1 MIENEQTQELV
12 RLAKNEALVSGDF
25 PAAMRAITESASRA
39 LNVERVSIWFYD
51 ETRSLIRCA
60 DLFERSKN
68 AHSNG
73 VELLK
78 RDFPDYFLALETER
92 TIDANDAHADPRT
105 REFSECY
112 LRPCGIGAMLDA
124 PIRIGG
130 EMVGV
135 VCHEHVGAVRT
146 WSSGEMAFGGSMA
159 DLVSLGQEIRDR
171 KLAEE
176 ALKREV
182 SARATQ
188 DRLAAL
194 GEMSAVVAHEV
205 RNPIGAI
212 YNTVSC
218 LRRLVGSSEEVQPL
232 LVVLEEES
240 QRLIELTDNL
250 LDVARP
256 MIAESH
262 YCELQPIL
270 DRALDTLRRQPRY
283 ADRELLFD
291 TRAIVDDLTV
301 YTDVNLLHRVCVNLL
316 TNAVEA
322 AEEGG
327 VVTIATRTH
336 DAGWLEIA
344 FSNQGEALTADEV
357 ERIFEPFVT
366 TKAVGSGLGLAIVR
380 SLMVT
385 LQGRVEVGCDGETI
399 TFSIHVPTSPPSG
412 STLPPSDP

>member
-1 MIENEQTQELV
+1 
-12 RLAKNEALVSGDF
+12 
-25 PAAMRAITESASRA
+25 
-39 LNVERVSIWFYD
+39 LNVERVSIWFFD
-51 ETRSLIRCA
+51 AARSLIRCA

-68 AHSNG
+68 VHSNG

-78 RDFPDYFLALETER
+78 RDFPDYFLALESER
-92 TIDANDAHADPRT
+92 TIDANDAHADQRT

-135 VCHEHVGAVRT
+135 VCHEHVGFART
-146 WSSGEMAFGGSMA
+146 WSTGEMAFGGSMA

-171 KLAEE
+171 TLAEA

-182 SARATQ
+182 IARAKQ

-218 LRRLVGSSEEVQPL
+218 LRRIVGSSEEVLPL
-232 LVVLEEES
+232 LAVLEEES
-240 QRLIELTDNL
+240 QRLMELTENL

-256 MIAESH
+256 TIAESH

-270 DRALDTLRRQPRY
+270 HRALDTLRRQPRY

-291 TRAIVDDLTV
+291 TRAIAVDLTV
-301 YTDVNLLHRVCVNLL
+301 YADVNLLHRVCVNLL

-322 AEEGG
+322 ADEGG
-327 VVTIATRTH
+327 VVTIATRIP
-336 DAGWLEIA
+336 DDGWLEIA
-344 FSNQGEALTADEV
+344 VSNQGEALRPDEV

-380 SLMVT
+380 SLMST

-399 TFSIHVPTSPPSG
+399 TFSIFIPTTATPETSSPV
-412 STLPPSDP
+412 LDQ